1 MAKNDS
7 RRGRGEGALFYRADR
22 DRWIARVIVDGQ
34 PRAVSAKT
42 KTEARRKLDELR
54 RLADGGQP
62 IAPGSMTLAELLDM
76 WQTKALPNRRL
87 SASRLAGHRW
97 AIAILT
103 DELGTLK
110 VRNLTADDIEA
121 AFTRRA
127 DGTPTPKRPGRGR
140 TPGAPL
146 SRSSLI
152 KLRSTLSQA
161 LAWAQRRELIARNVA
176 AHAEL
181 PAIDRTGKSGKSMTV
196 TQAQQFMT
204 AAAGTDLEAM
214 WAVMLYLGLRPG
226 EAAGLCWDDVDTE
239 RQIIHVWRA
248 RKAAEKGKTVIGE
261 TKTSGSVR
269 SLDTPAHVLDALER
283 QRVRQHEHEQVAG
296 SEWSNPDR
304 LVFTSPT
311 GKPTDPKA
319 VAREFASVVEASGI
333 EGEWTPNLLRHTAAS
348 LMAHAGLPIEHVAD
362 QLGHTDLRMLQQHYR
377 HRIKPTINGAAA
389 INNLLNTNPPPE
401 PNGTK
406 GRNKNTGRPARDDQ
420 GS

>member
-1 MAKNDS
+1 
-7 RRGRGEGALFYRADR
+7 
-22 DRWIARVIVDGQ
+22 
-34 PRAVSAKT
+34 VSAKT

-62 IAPGSMTLAELLDM
+62 ITPGTMTLAELLDM

-103 DELGTLK
+103 DELGTVK
-110 VRNLTADDIEA
+110 VRNLTADEIEA
-121 AFTRRA
+121 AFVRRA

-161 LAWAQRRELIARNVA
+161 LAWAQRRELITRNVA

-181 PAIDRTGKSGKSMTV
+181 PATDPKVKSGKSMTV
-196 TQAQQFMT
+196 AQAQQFMA
-204 AAAGTDLEAM
+204 AAAGTDLEGM

-226 EAAGLCWDDVDTE
+226 EAAGLCWDDIDTE

-248 RKAAEKGKTVIGE
+248 RKAAEKGKAVIGE

-269 SLDTPAHVLDALER
+269 SLDTPAHVLAVLEQQR
-283 QRVRQHEHEQVAG
+283 QRQSAQEMLAG
-296 SEWSNPDR
+296 SEWFNPDQ

-319 VAREFASVVEASGI
+319 VAKEFARVVEASGI

-348 LMAHAGLPIEHVAD
+348 LMAHAGIPIEHVAD

-389 INNLLNTNPPPE
+389 VNDLLNTDPPPE
-401 PNGTK
+401 PRGTTLPNKNK
-406 GRNKNTGRPARDDQ
+406 GRST
-420 GS
+420 